1 MERSFVP
8 DDIRQLAGPRMS
20 TGADGLS
27 AATTALA
34 GSSTHIATGS
44 VWSEVGPSIGQAVSA
59 TLDLLRQVE
68 NDLGLFRDSTYR
80 AADAYEAV
88 EARNEGAASAL
99 LEDL

>member
-8 DDIRQLAGPRMS
+8 DDIRQLAGAQMTS
-20 TGADGLS
+20 GADSLT
-27 AATTALA
+27 AATSSVA
-34 GSSTHIATGS
+34 GVSTDIATGS
-44 VWSEVGPSIGQAVSA
+44 VWSEVGPRLGQAMSA

-68 NDLGLFRDSTYR
+68 NDLGVFRDSTYR

-88 EARNEGAASAL
+88 EARNESAGDAL